1 MIHDNTIRSLGKFL
15 DELVTPPGRTNQRAA
30 QRAMLARRIK
40 NIAVDLSLEGR
51 DADANVLY
59 EVVDALGG
67 IPEMELRRD

>member
-1 MIHDNTIRSLGKFL
+1 MILNSTLKAYGQFL
-15 DELVTPPGRTNQRAA
+15 DQLTTPRGKPSKAA
-30 QRAMLARRIK
+30 QERQLLARRIK

-67 IPEMELRRD
+67 V

>member
-15 DELVTPPGRTNQRAA
+15 DELVTPPGRTNRRQAERAL
-30 QRAMLARRIK
+30 LARRIR
-40 NIAVDLSLEGR
+40 NIAIDLGLEGR
-51 DADANVLY
+51 DDEANVLY